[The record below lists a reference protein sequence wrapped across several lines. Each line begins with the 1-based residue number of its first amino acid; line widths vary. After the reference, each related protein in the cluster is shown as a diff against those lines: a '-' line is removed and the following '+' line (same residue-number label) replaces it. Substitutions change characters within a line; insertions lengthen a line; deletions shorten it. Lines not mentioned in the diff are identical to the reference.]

1 MKGRLAITITVVR
14 EASWEVIFELRSK
27 WWKEA
32 RHVLTRG
39 RRKEQEQKPWGE
51 NKVHTYMDRQKVP
64 LQAGRGGAGGEGGRW
79 TRQIVQA
86 CYAILWSCWGISKMY
101 FKVNRRWLEGFF
113 SELSFI
119 LFFEYILLIMLLVVP
134 IFPPWPSLYPH
145 PSSTLLPSSSPPLS
159 SCPWVMPISSLA
171 SPFSILRFLN
181 IIDFILCAMG
191 LSLAL
196 YDYIY

>member
-1 MKGRLAITITVVR
+1 MKRSQARTDQGKEEGARAKALG
-14 EASWEVIFELRSK
+14 WEQGSHLHGQTES
-27 WWKEA
+27 A
-32 RHVLTRG
+32 APG
-39 RRKEQEQKPWGE
+39 GE
-51 NKVHTYMDRQKVP
+51 W
-64 LQAGRGGAGGEGGRW
+64 GAGGEGGRW

-86 CYAILWSCWGISKMY
+86 CYAILWSCWDISKMY

-113 SELSFI
+113 PELSFI
-119 LFFEYILLIMLLVVP
+119 LFSEYILLIMLLVVP
-134 IFPPWPSLYPH
+134 IFPPLPSLYPH